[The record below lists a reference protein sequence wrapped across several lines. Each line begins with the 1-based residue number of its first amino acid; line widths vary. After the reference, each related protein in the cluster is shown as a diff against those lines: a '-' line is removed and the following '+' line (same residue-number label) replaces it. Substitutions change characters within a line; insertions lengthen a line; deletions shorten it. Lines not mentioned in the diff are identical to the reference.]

1 MDRSQFSSMI
11 EEYERGAAVPST
23 WARGLSA
30 KELNTPPPTGAPG
43 KWTIQQIIL
52 HVLDS
57 DLIATHRMKRIIAE
71 ENPLLISYD
80 ETAFA
85 ARLNYEKL
93 DAAQAAELFRLNRLH
108 TAAILRAL
116 PESVL
121 DRSGVHNERGKVT
134 LADMLQMYVQHV
146 PHHGKFVEA
155 KRQLMGKPSA
165 A

>member
-1 MDRSQFSSMI
+1 MDRSQFSTLI
-11 EEYERGAAVPST
+11 EEYERGAATPST

-30 KELNTPPPTGAPG
+30 KDLNAPPPTGAPG

-80 ETAFA
+80 ETAFV
-85 ARLNYEKL
+85 ARLGYERL
-93 DAAQAAELFRLNRLH
+93 DAAQACELFRLNRLH
-108 TAAILRAL
+108 TAAILRSL
-116 PESVL
+116 PEPAFQ
-121 DRSGVHNERGKVT
+121 RSGVHNERGKVT
-134 LADMLQMYVQHV
+134 LAELLQMYAQHV

-155 KRQLMGKPSA
+155 KRKLMGNPL
-165 A
+165 